1 MPGPATLLILATA
14 MPLLAAILL
23 TAVGRRLGAPLAG
36 WASAAFLCLSFAFAI
51 WAMVAWYD
59 PQGGHYMG
67 RNWTMGEQ
75 PILMTIPWL
84 PIGRGVQQDHAGYLD
99 IGIYLDS
106 LTIAMFAMITLV
118 GALVH
123 IYSTGYQPANRG
135 YSGFFVCLAFLTFA
149 VMGVMLS
156 GTLLQL
162 LIFWELMGLGTFL
175 LISGY
180 GETAT
185 SSKSALASLIT
196 PRLADIG
203 LIIGIAILTIHL
215 GNLSFPKIWAAL
227 ANASEGLPV
236 HLENGRTL
244 PPGLLT
250 LTGILLA
257 CGALGSAAQFPF
269 HTWLKNSTD
278 APAPVAAMIQAIAHL
293 AVGAYLLARLFP
305 ILTPQ
310 ARLAIAIIGLATL
323 VIGALC
329 ALAQTDVY
337 RLLAYA
343 TLSQAGLIVFAIAIG
358 SWGGGLFHLIMHA
371 FFKSLLVLAAGSVL
385 IGMHR
390 RASFSQLG
398 GLWRKTP
405 WTALAFAIGVAAAV
419 GVPWLSGYYSR
430 TSIVIDAGAT
440 STLATRF
447 LNRSAWYWLLFAIPI
462 GAEYLSAF
470 YLTRCWLLIFA
481 GKARD
486 PDVYGSARESPIL
499 WAPLIILAGVSIF
512 AGSMLGA
519 PNLLRASAQE
529 SNAITTEFHQ
539 HDALDPIGNT
549 AGLFQMWPAPPPART
564 ARAPESAEG
573 LAEAPAADFTPAA
586 WAHDHGEALA
596 ATWPVKWGWLI
607 GIGLAV
613 ALFPFERILAA
624 SIRKFAP
631 LRWIA
636 IWLER
641 GMMIEEFYEIVI
653 VRVTMVCSMLL
664 SGMDRYLIDR
674 GQNLI
679 SRGLRLIAWTRSR
692 ITF

>member
-23 TAVGRRLGAPLAG
+23 TMVGRRLGAPLAG
-36 WASAAFLCLSFAFAI
+36 WTSAALICLSFAFAI

-75 PILMTIPWL
+75 PIFMTIPWL
-84 PIGRGVQQDHAGYLD
+84 PIGRGVQQDHLGYLD

-118 GALVH
+118 AAIVH

-162 LIFWELMGLGTFL
+162 LVFWELMGLGTFL
-175 LISGY
+175 LIGAY

-185 SSKSALASLIT
+185 SPRSALASLVSM
-196 PRLADIG
+196 RLADIG

-215 GNLSFPKIWAAL
+215 GNLSFPKIWATL

-244 PPGLLT
+244 SPGLLT

-278 APAPVAAMIQAIAHL
+278 APAPVAAMIQTIAHL
-293 AVGAYLLARLFP
+293 AAGAYLLARLFP

-310 ARLAIAIIGLATL
+310 ARLAVAIIGLATL
-323 VIGALC
+323 VIGTLC
-329 ALAQTDVY
+329 ALAQKEVH

-343 TLSQAGLIVFAIAIG
+343 TLSQAGLIIFAIAIG

-371 FFKSLLVLAAGSVL
+371 FFKSLLVLAAGSAL
-385 IGMHR
+385 IGLRHR
-390 RASFSQLG
+390 ANFAQLG

-405 WTALAFAIGVAAAV
+405 WTALAFAIGVAAAA

-430 TSIVIDAGAT
+430 TSIFIDAGAT

-447 LNRSAWYWLLFAIPI
+447 LNRSACYWLLFAIPI
-462 GAEYLSAF
+462 AAEYLSAF

-481 GKARD
+481 GKPRD
-486 PDVYGSARESPIL
+486 SDVYQSARESPIL

-529 SNAITTEFHQ
+529 SGAIASEFHQ
-539 HDALDPIGNT
+539 RDALAPMGSII
-549 AGLFQMWPAPPPART
+549 GLFQMWPAPPAARS
-564 ARAPESAEG
+564 ARALESSEG
-573 LAEAPAADFTPAA
+573 IAEAPAAEFTPAA
-586 WAHDHGEALA
+586 WAHDHGEALV
-596 ATWPVKWGWLI
+596 ATWPVKWGWLF
-607 GIGLAV
+607 GIALALI
-613 ALFPFERILAA
+613 LFPFERILAA
-624 SIRKFAP
+624 TIKRVAP

-636 IWLER
+636 AWLER
-641 GMMIEEFYEIVI
+641 GMMIEEFYEIAI
-653 VRVTMVCSMLL
+653 ARVTMIGSMLL
-664 SGMDRYLIDR
+664 SRFDRYILDR
-674 GQNLI
+674 GQSLI

>member
-1 MPGPATLLILATA
+1 MPGPATLLILATV

-23 TAVGRRLGAPLAG
+23 TMVGRRLGAPLAG
-36 WASAAFLCLSFAFAI
+36 WVSAAFLCLSFAFAI

-75 PILMTIPWL
+75 PILMTLPWL
-84 PIGRGVQQDHAGYLD
+84 PIGRGVQQDHVGYLD

-118 GALVH
+118 AALVH

-175 LISGY
+175 LIGGY

-185 SSKSALASLIT
+185 SPRSALALLIT

-215 GNLSFPKIWAAL
+215 GNLSFPKIWATL

-244 PPGLLT
+244 SPGLLT

-278 APAPVAAMIQAIAHL
+278 APAPVAAMIQTIAHL
-293 AVGAYLLARLFP
+293 ALGAYLLARLFP
-305 ILTPQ
+305 IFTPQ

-323 VIGALC
+323 VIGTLC
-329 ALAQTDVY
+329 ALAQREVH

-371 FFKSLLVLAAGSVL
+371 FFKSLLILTAGSAL
-385 IGMHR
+385 IGLRHR
-390 RASFSQLG
+390 ANFAQLG

-405 WTALAFAIGVAAAV
+405 WTALAFAIGVAAAA

-430 TSIVIDAGAT
+430 TSIFIDAGAT

-447 LNRSAWYWLLFAIPI
+447 LNRSACYWLLFAIPI

-481 GKARD
+481 GKPRD
-486 PDVYGSARESPIL
+486 PDVYKSARESPIL

-529 SNAITTEFHQ
+529 SSAIATEFHQ
-539 HDALDPIGNT
+539 RDALAPMGST
-549 AGLFQMWPAPPPART
+549 AAIFQMWPAPPAARS
-564 ARAPESAEG
+564 ARAPETAEG
-573 LAEAPAADFTPAA
+573 IAESPAADFTPAA

-596 ATWPVKWGWLI
+596 ANWPVKWSWLI

-613 ALFPFERILAA
+613 VLFPFERMLSV

-631 LRWIA
+631 LRWIST
-636 IWLER
+636 WLER
-641 GMMIEEFYEIVI
+641 GMMLEAFYDIVF
-653 VRVTMVCSMLL
+653 VRLTMICSALL
-664 SGMDRYLIDR
+664 SALDGYIVDR

-679 SRGLRLIAWTRSR
+679 ARIIRLLSWTRSR